1 MKVLAIGLV
10 VVFVGFWMVQSPD
23 TLASFTRDGATWI
36 WDTTQ
41 TVFQSLIDFLGNL
54 FK

>member
-1 MKVLAIGLV
+1 VKVVLIGLA

-23 TLASFTRDGATWI
+23 TLATFTRDGATWI

-41 TVFQSLIDFLGNL
+41 SVFEGLINFLGNV

>member
-1 MKVLAIGLV
+1 VLGLV
-10 VVFVGFWMVQSPD
+10 VVFVGYWMVQSPD
-23 TLASFTRDGATWI
+23 TLATFTRDGATWI

-41 TVFQSLIDFLGNL
+41 TVFGSLISFLGNV

>member
-1 MKVLAIGLV
+1 VKVVVIGVL

-23 TLASFTRDGATWI
+23 SLADFTREGVTWI

-41 TVFQSLIDFLGNL
+41 TIFESLIDFLGNV